1 MDITLIVLV
10 VVALVFTF
18 LFIINHVREQCE

>member
-1 MDITLIVLV
+1 MDITLIVFV

>member
-10 VVALVFTF
+10 VVALLFTF